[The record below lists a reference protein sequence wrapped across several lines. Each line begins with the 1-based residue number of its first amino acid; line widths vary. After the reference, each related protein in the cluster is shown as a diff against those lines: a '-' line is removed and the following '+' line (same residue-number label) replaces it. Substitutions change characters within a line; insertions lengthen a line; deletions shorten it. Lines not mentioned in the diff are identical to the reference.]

1 MTLRKEV
8 VPANLKEDLKA
19 VLTKKQ
25 PVVYTT
31 FRLSQNAHDA
41 VRELAQLLDIKH
53 SEVFDRLLLIFE
65 ALEKSKNPISLII
78 EENITMTR
86 KTYVVKKDTLLK
98 LGEIAKNKK
107 TSRDN
112 IVEKAAL
119 RFISFSHKSEAE
131 RKEKS
136 QKIFDAILNPFWD
149 QVWDIKVKLDEE
161 LGGDDPICSRFVL
174 IVSAVDGFIQ
184 DIEAYLTKG
193 TPINPDF

>member
-161 LGGDDPICSRFVL
+161 LGGDDPICNRFGL